1 MPFQML
7 PLRRCSLLA
16 VPLLAGSAVAVAQ
29 APVAVADAYSVN
41 ANGSLTVP
49 AASGVLAND
58 TGFSPTTHRLES
70 WDSRSRHNGVVA
82 VAADGSFSYDPA
94 PGFRGSDRFAYTV
107 RNAFGAQRAT
117 VDIDVTGD
125 VVWFVDDTAAAGGDG
140 TFGSPFNSLAPVNG
154 SLGLGDVDA
163 SSDSI
168 FVYAGSYTVEFDLEP
183 GQRLIG
189 QALGLDLT
197 GTQNDIA
204 PGAAPV
210 LSNTGSFPII
220 EIFGSGGQIRGLTV
234 SNTNSWAIRS
244 STGANGG
251 FTIADVVVASSAT
264 ATGGIELL
272 NTTGTLSLTNV
283 SINGALPASN
293 PALQILGNA
302 GTISLA
308 NVDIGAGAGF
318 TGGYV
323 LNVNSNSGTITFDA
337 ASSLQSTATR
347 GLTIQSQA
355 AGGSV
360 TLPSINVAGG
370 ATGEP
375 LIRLQANSATSTASF
390 AQGVVANATA
400 VDTTAFLSDGGRL
413 TVGGTAS
420 ALSAADGPALYLES
434 VELTANATFASLSS
448 TSSNARGISI
458 DSPIGTHDVIVSGT
472 TTISSPTTEGIR
484 LNSAAPSG
492 FLLQMGRLTASGGTT
507 GIEVTNA
514 AVSVLDGLGSLSTS
528 AGPAIV
534 CTTAT
539 TNLALTTLTAAGGS
553 HALDFNG
560 CSGAVSATTGS
571 LASSAG
577 AGNHVVNVVNTSGTN
592 SVALTYGGTISKTDT
607 GAAVN
612 ILGLTGAG
620 SVSLG
625 GTVTASNATSGILI
639 TNTTRP
645 VTFATLTLGSAG
657 ARFASAPITIVGNT
671 GAIDLGVL
679 SSYTSGVPALAI
691 NYANASPGLVTT
703 DAGSLLDTSGAS
715 ATLTVDHATSQ
726 ALALSFASISAPGA
740 GTHGVDVNRGT
751 GTLAVSG
758 TSTFGAK
765 STAGVEV
772 TNSNNLTVSFQE
784 LDITGAADGV
794 RLANNTAG
802 SFTITGDGNFVNT
815 HTNGAG
821 GSFQN
826 LTDNA
831 FDLDTV
837 ANFRA
842 TDVVISGTGSHGLT
856 GRAISGTNVFSNVDF
871 SNIGNADNEH
881 VFNLR
886 EGETSGAPASGSLE
900 VNHSVIENFTDN
912 GVYLENFAGTLD
924 FRWTDN
930 VLRNNITTTACGGG
944 NCNGNGILL
953 RADGTARINAF
964 ILNSVF
970 EDIDGIGL
978 TANPEGSS
986 GARMDI
992 AVAQSAF
999 TAETYGGASNT
1010 NNGESAISLRNA
1022 QGNSTLNFRL
1032 FSNDIYNYTGEFALG
1047 VVALEGGDFTTTNG
1061 VVSDLYIYNAHEG
1074 GAVGV
1079 LSDGA
1084 NTSGSGTTDY
1094 DLILSF
1100 NNVRTPGGTAGSSFY
1115 FSANGAIS
1123 GSDANAQVTLV
1134 NSQFPS
1140 SPTKAFSRTVDLTF
1154 DSGVAN
1160 FNRACFNIAGN
1171 QVAASSG
1178 GLPAIDLYYISSAQV
1193 RLQGMVGSGDANA
1206 QSRLDSTNTLGSPS
1220 SVGTLN
1226 TITSATCTTP
1236 TLPAAFPFL

>member
-1 MPFQML
+1 MPFPML
-7 PLRRCSLLA
+7 PPRWCTLLA
-16 VPLLAGSAVAVAQ
+16 APLLLGAGAVVAQ
-29 APVAVADAYSVN
+29 APVVVADAYSVN
-41 ANGSLTVP
+41 ANGALSV
-49 AASGVLAND
+49 AAANGLLAND
-58 TGFSPTTHRLES
+58 AGFSPSTHRLAS
-70 WDSRSRHNGVVA
+70 WDSRGRYGGIVA
-82 VAADGSFSYDPA
+82 VAADGSFSYDPP
-94 PGFRGSDRFAYTV
+94 PGFRGRDRFTYSV
-107 RNAFGAQRAT
+107 RNAFGAQRAM

-163 SSDSI
+163 SSDI
-168 FVYAGSYTVEFDLEP
+168 VFLYAGNYQVEFDLEP

-204 PGAAPV
+204 AGAAPV

-251 FTIADVVVASSAT
+251 FTIADVEVASSAT

-323 LNVNSNSGTITFDA
+323 LNVNSNSGIITFDA

-347 GLTIQSQA
+347 GLTIQSQS

-375 LIRLQANSATSTASF
+375 LIRLQANSATSTANF

-400 VDTTAFLSDGGRL
+400 VDTAAFLSDGGRL

-434 VELTANATFASLSS
+434 VELTADATFASLSS
-448 TSSNARGISI
+448 AGSNARGISI
-458 DSPIGTHDVIVSGT
+458 DSPVGTNDVIVSGT

-484 LNSAAPSG
+484 VSSAAASG
-492 FLLQMGRLTASGGTT
+492 FLLQMARLAGSGGTT
-507 GIEVTNA
+507 GIEATNA
-514 AVSVLDGLGSLSTS
+514 AVAVLDGLGSLSTS
-528 AGPAIV
+528 AGPAVV

-553 HALDFNG
+553 HALDFDG
-560 CSGAVSATTGS
+560 CSGTVSATTGS

-577 AGNHVVNVVNTSGTN
+577 AGNHVVNVVNTSGN
-592 SVALTYGGTISKTDT
+592 NGVVLTYGGTISKTAA

-612 ILGLTGAG
+612 ILGLAGAG

-625 GTVTASNATSGILI
+625 GTVTASNASSGILI
-639 TNTTRP
+639 TSTTRP
-645 VTFATLTLGSAG
+645 VTFATLTLGSSG
-657 ARFASAPITIVGNT
+657 ARFASAPISLAGNT

-715 ATLTVDHATSQ
+715 AALTVDHATSQ

-740 GTHGVDVNRGT
+740 GSHGVDVNRGT

-765 STAGVEV
+765 TTAGVEV

-802 SFTITGDGNFVNT
+802 SFTIAGDGNFVNT

-831 FDLDTV
+831 FDLENIV
-837 ANFRA
+837 NFRA
-842 TDVVISGTGSHGLT
+842 TDVVINGTGSHGLT
-856 GRAISGTNVFSNVDF
+856 GRGITGTTVFSNVDF

-886 EGETSGAPASGSLE
+886 EGETSGAQISGSLE
-900 VNHSVIENFTDN
+900 VNNSVIENFTDN

-924 FRWTDN
+924 FRWTNN
-930 VLRNNITTTACGGG
+930 VLRNNITSTACGGS
-944 NCNGNGILL
+944 NCGGNGILL
-953 RADGTARINAF
+953 RADGTSRINAL
-964 ILNSVF
+964 IQNAVF

-978 TANPEGSS
+978 TANPEGNS

-992 AVAQSAF
+992 AVLSSAF
-999 TAETYGGASNT
+999 TAEPFAGPGNT
-1010 NNGESAISLRNA
+1010 NNGETAISLRNA

-1032 FSNDIYNYTGEFALG
+1032 FSNDIRNYSGELALG
-1047 VVALEGGDFTTTNG
+1047 VVEVESGDFTSTNG
-1061 VVSDLYIYNAHEG
+1061 VIDVLNVHHAHEG
-1074 GAVGV
+1074 NALQIFADGQNSANMAATTSFSTAISMNAVNVPMGAPIF
-1079 LSDGA
+1079 GA
-1084 NTSGSGTTDY
+1084 SIQLQN
-1094 DLILSF
+1094 
-1100 NNVRTPGGTAGSSFY
+1100 
-1115 FSANGAIS
+1115 NGAIS
-1123 GSDANAQVTLV
+1123 GSAANANYTVTNSTLSANAIGSGRRTLTMNARDFNNVCSAITNNTIAAGTDGTQPSV
-1134 NSQFPS
+1134 NLSYNG
-1140 SPTKAFSRTVDLTF
+1140 
-1154 DSGVAN
+1154 SG
-1160 FNRACFNIAGN
+1160 I
-1171 QVAASSG
+1171 
-1178 GLPAIDLYYISSAQV
+1178 V

-1206 QSRLDSTNTLGSPS
+1206 ISYLGASNTL
-1220 SVGTLN
+1220 SVAAISGPNN